1 MYPIDFFW
9 RAADRYPARIAVRS
23 PAADLTFAEL
33 AARVG
38 SLAAAFARIDP
49 EPGSRLAIGA
59 ANSVDH
65 LVALL
70 AAIAAGKVWVP
81 LNPRNGTPELERI
94 LAFTEPS
101 IVVLDAAMRERLP
114 GVSGHMAPLEDIE
127 KVIREH
133 AGSARPAL
141 NLGLDATQAIKFT
154 GGTTGVPKGV
164 MQPMRA
170 WNTTVLTQWHEFDF
184 HADDRFLVS
193 APLTHGASTYVL
205 AVLGSGGGL
214 VFPPDTSAPTL
225 LDWTAQAGVTSLF
238 LPPTAIYALCAEQT
252 RAPRDVSSLRLLI
265 YGAAPMPPARIQE
278 TQRVFGNVVAT
289 TYGQTEAPTVLTC
302 MRPDQLADPRN
313 LGSVGRPSM
322 NTLVAIMG
330 KDGTLLGPGQEG
342 EIVARGDLLMT
353 GYWRMSE
360 QTATTIVD
368 GWLHTGDVGAFDER
382 GFLFIKSRV
391 REVIIS
397 GGFNVYPSDV
407 EEAIGRHAAIY
418 ESAVVGIADDK
429 WGEAVHAAVQLR
441 PGASVSP
448 EELIGFV
455 KREIGAVKA
464 PKVVHIF
471 DTLPK
476 SPVGKTLK
484 DEVVRRIHQQAAT
497 QTGSKA

>member
-9 RAADRYPARIAVRS
+9 RAADSYPERIAVRS
-23 PAADLTFAEL
+23 PTADLTFAEL
-33 AARVG
+33 AARVAG
-38 SLAAAFARIDP
+38 LAAAFARIDP

-65 LVALL
+65 LVSLL

-101 IVVLDAAMRERLP
+101 IVVLDTAMHERLP
-114 GVSGHMAPLEDIE
+114 AAGGHLVPLENIDE
-127 KVIREH
+127 VIR
-133 AGSARPAL
+133 AGGDRPVL
-141 NLGLDATQAIKFT
+141 NLCLDATQAIKFT

-164 MQPMRA
+164 MQSMRA
-170 WNTTVLTQWHEFDF
+170 WNTTVLTQWHEFGF

-205 AVLGSGGGL
+205 AVLGAGGGL

-225 LDWTAQAGVTSLF
+225 LDWTAQAGATSLF

-252 RAPRDVSSLRLLI
+252 RAPRNVSSLRLLI

-278 TQRVFGNVVAT
+278 TQHVFGNVVAT

-322 NTLVAIMG
+322 TTQVAIMG

-353 GYWRMSE
+353 GYWRMPE
-360 QTATTIVD
+360 QTAATIVD

-418 ESAVVGIADDK
+418 ESAVVGVADDK

-484 DEVVRRIHQQAAT
+484 DEVVRRIRQQAAA
-497 QTGSKA
+497 QTRSKS